1 MALGADRYAS
11 RADTLLF
18 LGCVALSQAAMS
30 LPPVWRDPVAAGL
43 RQTVLAPFLRLQQQ
57 SELLR
62 TSQSR
67 FEQVVAQRD
76 SAALAATFLPE
87 LRTENTRLR
96 ALLGLGQRLGAG
108 YIPAEVLPQ
117 AAPTDPR
124 TLEVSA
130 GRRQGVRP
138 LASVVSPEGLVGLV
152 FAVDAQTSVVITWAH
167 PEFRASAM
175 AADGSVYGIVAP
187 RGTEGPG
194 VWLLELRGVPYLQ
207 AVPARTVILTSGLG
221 GVFPRGIPLGTVIG
235 VAGETEGWERTY
247 LVRPAVDPSAGKAVM
262 VLLGAHDL
270 RNAITTESPP
280 AAGRGRPRGR
290 RAKTRCYSR

>member
-18 LGCVALSQAAMS
+18 LGCVALSLAAMS
-30 LPPVWRDPVAAGL
+30 LPPVWRDPVAAAL
-43 RQTVLAPFLRLQQQ
+43 RQTVLAPFLELQQQ

-67 FEQVVAQRD
+67 FAHVVAQRD

-87 LRTENTRLR
+87 LRNENTRLR
-96 ALLGLGQRLGAG
+96 ALLGLGQRLGSG
-108 YIPAEVLPQ
+108 YTPAEVLHQ
-117 AAPTDPR
+117 AAPTDPL

-138 LASVVSPEGLVGLV
+138 LASVVSPEGLVGVV

-187 RGTEGPG
+187 HGTEGPG

-207 AVPARTVILTSGLG
+207 AVPIGTVILTSGLG

-235 VAGETEGWERTY
+235 VPRETEGWERTY
-247 LVRPAVDPSAGKAVM
+247 LVRPAVQPAGVTHVM
-262 VLLGAHDL
+262 ILAGARGADVQG
-270 RNAITTESPP
+270 AFPP
-280 AAGRGRPRGR
+280 APPQEAP
-290 RAKTRCYSR
+290 